1 MKTVIVT
8 GVGGP
13 AGRNVSDLLV
23 QQNLHVIGVDMH
35 PVEMTGGDFQQVPA
49 ALDDRFIDALHAIA
63 KKARPVLIIPTVTE
77 ELPVLASDWRWN
89 KDMPLLLSTAEG
101 IHIANDK
108 YLTCKLLAER
118 DISVPRFALPSKL
131 RSPDELADQIGW
143 PCITKPRTGRGGRG
157 VAIREK
163 GDFSIVRSLG
173 DEYIVQEFADGTDF
187 APNVYIGK
195 DRRGTVVVLEKMVLK
210 EGRVGNALAVRRVI
224 APDVAALATEA
235 ALALDL
241 RGPVDVDIRRLQ
253 DGTPV
258 VLEINARFGANIRYA
273 PEVLERVIAEYLH
286 D

>member
-23 QQNLHVIGVDMH
+23 KQNLHVIGVDMH

-49 ALDDRFIDALHAIA
+49 ALDDRFIDALYAIA

-187 APNVYIGK
+187 APNVYIGN